1 MDDSYEWIVQDN
13 DTYVAENQEVF
24 STVCNFYY
32 VRHDI

>member
-24 STVCNFYY
+24 SIPLNGMLF
-32 VRHDI
+32 I